1 LSELPAKAAIV
12 ERLLD
17 AINRR
22 DLDDLTAC
30 CTPEVEFHSAL
41 AATEG
46 RSYSGHAGLAQYLE
60 DRKQAWSSF
69 RIDIDDVLDAG
80 DGVVLLMRVVATGR
94 GSGIPVEQEMGG
106 VLEFDGDRLRRYS
119 SHLDRDDA
127 RRAGGL
133 A

>member
-1 LSELPAKAAIV
+1 MSELPGKAAIV
-12 ERLLD
+12 ERALD

-22 DLDDLTAC
+22 DLDELTDC
-30 CTPEVEFHSAL
+30 CTADVEFHSAL

-46 RSYSGHAGLAQYLE
+46 RIYRGHEGLGQYLDDSE
-60 DRKQAWSSF
+60 QAWSSF
-69 RIDIDDVLDAG
+69 RLDVDNVLDAG
-80 DGVVLLMRVVATGR
+80 EAVVLLMRVVATGR
-94 GSGIPVEQEMGG
+94 GSGIPVEQEMGA
-106 VLEFDGDRLRRYS
+106 VLEFEGERVRRYI